1 MKLTG
6 SVGKM
11 GRNDKG
17 DVTLV
22 QQALATIKVK
32 GKFGSQP
39 LWKGRPDGRNSRDL
53 EAAIASFQTA
63 KGLRPSGKL
72 DNFGPG
78 MTKLRQ
84 TLPASFRATQAVQGT
99 TASVSGQTDVPRA
112 AKKTADK
119 IKAAAPFPVKE
130 RNALAEAVLAVAKEL
145 SIALEVNEFWITRA
159 GNFAAVFDI
168 AGNLAATP
176 RVRSFQIESI

>member
-6 SVGKM
+6 SVGRM
-11 GRNDKG
+11 GRNEKG
-17 DVTLV
+17 DVALV

-39 LWKGRPDGRNSRDL
+39 LWKGGADGRNSGDL
-53 EAAIASFQTA
+53 EAAIGTFQAA
-63 KGLRPSGKL
+63 KDLRPTGKL

-130 RNALAEAVLAVAKEL
+130 RNALADAVLAVAKEL
-145 SIALEVNEFWITRA
+145 GIALALNETWITRA
-159 GNFAAVFDI
+159 GQFAAAFEI
-168 AGNLAATP
+168 ASDLAATP
-176 RVRSFQIESI
+176 RVRSFQIEPI

>member
-6 SVGKM
+6 SVGRM

-17 DVTLV
+17 DVALV
-22 QQALATIKVK
+22 QQALATIKVR

-39 LWKGRPDGRNSRDL
+39 LWKGRADGRNSRDL
-53 EAAIASFQTA
+53 EAAIAGFQSA
-63 KGLRPSGKL
+63 KGLSPTGKL
-72 DNFGPG
+72 DAIGPG
-78 MTKLRQ
+78 ITRLRQ
-84 TLPASFRATQAVQGT
+84 TLPTSFRATQAVQGT
-99 TASVSGQTDVPRA
+99 TASISGQTDVPRA
-112 AKKTADK
+112 AKKTADG

-130 RNALAEAVLAVAKEL
+130 RNALADAVLAVAKEL
-145 SIALEVNEFWITRA
+145 GIALALNETWITRA
-159 GNFAAVFDI
+159 GQFAAEFEI